1 MNRGPKRLGAHPRSP
16 ALGPMADHVMSPAG
30 AVADPPI
37 ERLDRKPALRAPR
50 HERVESTAEP
60 IDFDDVAG
68 RDAFKA
74 HGQHD
79 RTGAGPRG
87 AGGPAPR
94 GPVRAALSGT
104 WRQLPAEIAA
114 PDAGTGATGG
124 PCGLTPCAVA
134 VLSPAAANADCDDGV
149 AIAFEVDV
157 VEVGAVGA
165 VAGAGELIGA
175 AGAAP
180 AAGAVAG
187 AGAGELIAAAGS
199 VAAVGAV
206 AGAGAAG
213 AAGAAPAAGAVA
225 GAGVLVGAGGSVAAA
240 GAVADAGALVGAA
253 GAGTAPCV
261 RAGVAAARAV
271 LAPGAE
277 VVSGAACALSV
288 AGAAATALVAAG
300 GAGTAAGTGVG
311 VIEAGCAAATAVRA
325 GRDAPGCATP
335 PPGDATC
342 VGAGIL
348 RIIAADATWP
358 EAADCLRPLPLIA
371 GAGEVVPQTRPVGC
385 CPSRPLITPSILE
398 PAPVDPGG

>member
-165 VAGAGELIGA
+165 VAGAGELI
-175 AGAAP
+175 
-180 AAGAVAG
+180 
-187 AGAGELIAAAGS
+187 
-199 VAAVGAV
+199 
-206 AGAGAAG
+206 G